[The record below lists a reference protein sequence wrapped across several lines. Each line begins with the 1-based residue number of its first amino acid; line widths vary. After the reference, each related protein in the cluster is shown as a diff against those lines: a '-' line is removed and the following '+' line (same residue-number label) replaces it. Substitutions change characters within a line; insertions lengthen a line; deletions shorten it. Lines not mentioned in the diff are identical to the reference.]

1 MGKVPSRVFIDE
13 LLRLKPSAF
22 AMVSLPSAEE
32 VAAFRAQG
40 FHVCDSLLAADEL
53 EALRQHAMQV
63 IDGRYETNRPPM
75 NRNPSDPDDPT
86 KRPADQAVDAAA
98 LHQVNNAYWAD
109 ATLARMVTDER
120 IGRIAATLAGVAGVR
135 LWHDQLLFK
144 PAVSQQ
150 RHDQPGP
157 DGSAEREEGAP
168 GAFRQEKR
176 PADGSVTFHQDMGY
190 WCVVPPAYCHDF
202 VHAYRLPETY
212 RHLRECISDERA
224 LTARIALEDEDEHNG
239 VSRADLRSF
248 TIP

>member
-1 MGKVPSRVFIDE
+1 MGKSCFVERQPRLKRLVR
-13 LLRLKPSAF
+13 RLKPSAL

-40 FHVCDSLLAADEL
+40 FHICDSLLAADEL

-120 IGRIAATLAGVAGVR
+120 IGRIASTLAGVAGVR

-157 DGSAEREEGAP
+157 DGFAEREEG
-168 GAFRQEKR
+168 GGGFRQEKR

-190 WCVVPPAYCHDF
+190 W
-202 VHAYRLPETY
+202 
-212 RHLRECISDERA
+212 ECISDERA

-239 VSRADLRSF
+239 VSRANLHTF